1 MGRKPAVLRD
11 NHRRRGEKMKS
22 HIAGST
28 MTSKTNVQ
36 TAIAHSEMQ
45 QVVAVYRICT
55 ALALNKLYGFG
66 NERLKKFNE
75 AVEESLVEFGRY
87 AGSTGISKA
96 RGFTDL
102 ETGEEMLMQA
112 VRSRGIDIEYTL
124 GIKALE
130 V

>member
-1 MGRKPAVLRD
+1 
-11 NHRRRGEKMKS
+11 MKS

-28 MTSKTNVQ
+28 MTSKANVQ

-66 NERLKKFNE
+66 NERLKE

-87 AGSTGISKA
+87 AGSTGVSKA
-96 RGFTDL
+96 KGFTDI

>member
-1 MGRKPAVLRD
+1 
-11 NHRRRGEKMKS
+11 MKS

-28 MTSKTNVQ
+28 MTSKANVQ

-87 AGSTGISKA
+87 TGSTGISKA

-102 ETGEEMLMQA
+102 ETGEEMLMRA
-112 VRSRGIDIEYTL
+112 VKSRGIDIEYAL